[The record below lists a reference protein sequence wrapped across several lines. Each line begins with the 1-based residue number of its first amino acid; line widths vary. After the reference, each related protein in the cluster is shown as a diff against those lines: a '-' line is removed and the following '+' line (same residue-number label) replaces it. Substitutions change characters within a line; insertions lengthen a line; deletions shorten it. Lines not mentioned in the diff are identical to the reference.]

1 MGTSV
6 AEVTDDYAEIPM
18 DRLNESQLDTIRQL
32 LDAREQTLREEVR
45 AVKEAAA
52 ERPSAIARQAEDQ
65 VEDAEERLR
74 TGLEHVDLQRDQQEL
89 RDIEQARDRMVDGS
103 YGMCQDCGKEIP
115 FERLKA
121 QPSAKRCVACQS
133 VYEKKHQTTP
143 RLVP

>member
-1 MGTSV
+1 
-6 AEVTDDYAEIPM
+6 M

-32 LDAREQTLREEVR
+32 LDAREHTLREEVR

-52 ERPSAIARQAEDQ
+52 ERPSAIGRQAEDQ

-121 QPSAKRCVACQS
+121 QPSAKRCVGCQS
-133 VYEKKHQTTP
+133 IYEKKHQTTP

>member
-1 MGTSV
+1 
-6 AEVTDDYAEIPM
+6 M
-18 DRLNESQLDTIRQL
+18 DRLNETQLDTIREL
-32 LDAREQTLREEVR
+32 LDRRERTLRDEVR

-52 ERPSAIARQAEDQ
+52 ERPSAIARQAEDM

-74 TGLEHVDLQRDQQEL
+74 TGLEHVDLQRDQEEL
-89 RDIEQARDRMVDGS
+89 RDIEQARDRMADGS
-103 YGMCQDCGKEIP
+103 YGICHDCGREIP

-133 VYEKKHQTTP
+133 AFEKKHQTTP